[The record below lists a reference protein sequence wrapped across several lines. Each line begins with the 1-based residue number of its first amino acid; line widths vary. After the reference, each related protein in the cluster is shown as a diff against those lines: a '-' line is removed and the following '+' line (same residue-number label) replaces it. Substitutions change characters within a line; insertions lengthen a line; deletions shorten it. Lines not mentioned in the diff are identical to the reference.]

1 MKRALV
7 LLILGTVISGIA
19 AYAASARPAPE
30 ALASE
35 NQTPETKTAR

>member
-1 MKRALV
+1 MKKVFV
-7 LLILGTVISGIA
+7 LLAAGAMISGIA

-35 NQTPETKTAR
+35 NPIETKTAR

>member
-30 ALASE
+30 VTGPE
-35 NQTPETKTAR
+35 NATPERNTGR